1 MPLKS
6 DTWALLGQRLS
17 NDASDATICPYW
29 AKRRIRPQGATGNT
43 RAETRHPLGPL
54 EFACDTRRCRCG
66 AIVGGIHTSPST
78 LLVRA
83 DDVIGLQIMNQL
95 GTSRSLT
102 ECEKYQLT
110 RRSPA
115 RGISTERLDSIL

>member
-1 MPLKS
+1 MRRMPLYAPTGRS
-6 DTWALLGQRLS
+6 
-17 NDASDATICPYW
+17 DASVLKVQLATPV
-29 AKRRIRPQGATGNT
+29 P
-43 RAETRHPLGPL
+43 TRHPLGPL
-54 EFACDTRRCRCG
+54 EFACDTRRC
-66 AIVGGIHTSPST
+66 IVGGIHTSPST

-115 RGISTERLDSIL
+115 RGISTEPLDSVL